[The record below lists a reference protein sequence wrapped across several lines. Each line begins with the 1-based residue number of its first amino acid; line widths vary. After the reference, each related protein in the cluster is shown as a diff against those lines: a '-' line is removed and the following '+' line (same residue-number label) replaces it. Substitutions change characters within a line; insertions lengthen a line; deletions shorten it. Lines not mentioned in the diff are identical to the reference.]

1 MTNYFNSLNNMHLD
15 VLKEIGNI
23 GCGNAVT
30 SLAKMLNKKIEMEV
44 PKVKILDFNEVSD
57 ALGSAE
63 DPVAGIMLNVYGD
76 IAGSILFILDLKDA
90 RMLVNMLMGYN
101 AEIDSSFNEIE
112 LSALKEMGNILAS
125 SYLSVLSELSNI
137 KVMPSVPEISIDMA
151 GAILSVPAIGFGKL
165 GDSVLY
171 IETEF
176 YEGCT
181 KVAGDFF
188 LVPELESYDVLL
200 KALGV
205 I

>member
-1 MTNYFNSLNNMHLD
+1 MTRNFNNFNSMYLD

-30 SLAKMLNKKIEMEV
+30 SLAKMINRKIQMEV
-44 PKVKILDFNEVSD
+44 PKVKILDFKEVSD
-57 ALGSAE
+57 VLGSADE
-63 DPVAGIMLNVYGD
+63 PVVGIMLNVHGS
-76 IAGSILFILDLKDA
+76 ITGSILFILDIKHA

-101 AEIDSSFNEIE
+101 NRIGAAFDEIE

-125 SYLSVLSELSNI
+125 SYLSALSELTKI
-137 KVMPSVPEISIDMA
+137 QVIPSVPDISIDMA

-176 YEGCT
+176 YEDCT
-181 KVAGDFF
+181 KVVGDFF

-205 I
+205 V